1 MREHISF
8 AGRDDREAARRERPF
23 RRPLT
28 HRGRHHQALP
38 VDEHARAH
46 GVRPGC
52 ISWPTPRLAGGRSP
66 LIARATR
73 HEDLTRPEF
82 ISEIEQVHR
91 EALKQNARRIT
102 VSASPSCSG
111 KSRTSWMPSPP
122 VNCAGLL
129 RSLAARN
136 QRSIPRVHTLLDRWR
151 VRGPDGFDRPPVV
164 PGEPRESVD
173 ARHVQAAQVSEVRL
187 VCDRR
192 PVNLL
197 AAHKM
202 RPSSSSTPA
211 RSISSGHLHPQLRPV
226 RTTSGSLALAPCPA
240 RGAGEANIY
249 WVRVVEMAGWRLACA
264 N

>member
-1 MREHISF
+1 MAADGTQAYRY
-8 AGRDDREAARRERPF
+8 GRRCASTSPSLGDDREAARRERPF

-91 EALKQNARRIT
+91 EALKQNVRRTT

-129 RSLAARN
+129 RSLAVRN

-151 VRGPDGFDRPPVV
+151 VRGPDVFDRPPVV

-173 ARHVQAAQVSEVRL
+173 ATCPGGAGQRGTSSLRSAASQPPGRSQNAPVVVEQ
-187 VCDRR
+187 RR
-192 PVNLL
+192 PG
-197 AAHKM
+197 
-202 RPSSSSTPA
+202 P
-211 RSISSGHLHPQLRPV
+211 
-226 RTTSGSLALAPCPA
+226 
-240 RGAGEANIY
+240 
-249 WVRVVEMAGWRLACA
+249 
-264 N
+264 